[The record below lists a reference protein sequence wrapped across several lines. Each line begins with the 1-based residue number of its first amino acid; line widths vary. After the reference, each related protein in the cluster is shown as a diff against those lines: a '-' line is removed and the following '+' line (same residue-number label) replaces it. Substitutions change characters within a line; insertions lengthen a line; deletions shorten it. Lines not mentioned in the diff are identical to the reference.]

1 MFCGMGVEV
10 GFGLKAFYLTIS
22 ELLYRTL
29 EVYFRCIGISSELN
43 LIVFAKNV
51 GISPLFDCGI

>member
-1 MFCGMGVEV
+1 MGVEV